1 MCGGHHRTPEKR
13 VSPCESCSADTLLR
27 MQKELATEKE
37 TIVSETNI
45 EHDFNTN
52 LPMNRLMINL
62 LVQTGQLSPQNG

>member
-1 MCGGHHRTPEKR
+1 
-13 VSPCESCSADTLLR
+13 